1 MTIGTVTGV
10 RRYPVKSMAGETLL
24 STKLGERGLP
34 GDRAWAVRDEVRGGI
49 RGAKKLPA
57 LMTCSAR
64 YEKPPADEGS
74 SPAEITLPDGATI
87 STSDADASTRISEA
101 IGSEVTLWPLLPADA
116 VDHYLRGAP
125 THDDMEQELRAIFA
139 REPDEPLPDLGIFP
153 PEIFQYES
161 PPGTYFDAFPLL
173 LMSEQSLAHMQ
184 QAAPESRFDVRRFR
198 PNLVVDVPGDAPF
211 PELAWRGQRL
221 RIGSAILEVTI
232 ECPRCVMVTH
242 GQGDLPKDPKV
253 MRALV
258 ANAEGN
264 LGVYA
269 KVAQAGEIRVGDSI
283 EADA

>member
-1 MTIGTVTGV
+1 M
-10 RRYPVKSMAGETLL
+10 M
-24 STKLGERGLP
+24 
-34 GDRAWAVRDEVRGGI
+34 
-49 RGAKKLPA
+49 
-57 LMTCSAR
+57 CSAR

-74 SPAEITLPDGATI
+74 SPAEITLPGGATI
-87 STSDADASTRISEA
+87 STSEADAGARISEA

-125 THDDMEQELRAIFA
+125 THDDMEQELRATFA

-173 LMSEQSLAHMQ
+173 LMSEQSLAHLQ

-211 PELAWRGQRL
+211 PELAWRSQRL

-232 ECPRCVMVTH
+232 ECPRCVMTTI
-242 GQGDLPKDPKV
+242 GFDDLPKDPRI
-253 MRALV
+253 MRTLV
-258 ANAEGN
+258 KEAGGN

-269 KVAQAGEIRVGDSI
+269 TIDTPGTVSVGDTVVL
-283 EADA
+283 EDATP